1 MLRHLDLF
9 SGIGGF
15 ALGLQRTGGFQT
27 IGFCEIDPFCQK
39 VLRKHWPDVPIY
51 EDVRLLDADGFRG
64 TVDIIT
70 GGFPCQPWSVA
81 GNQEGAKDDRDLWP
95 EMVALIE
102 DIQPQWVIGENVRG
116 FAHQPLGLPRTLTD
130 LERIGYQVVTFIVP
144 AAACGAPHKRDRCWI
159 VAHANSQG
167 EPVLTKHGGERQ
179 SVAHTRHGSGWDIGS
194 AETGQDAQ
202 RKRTPHHNQTARPSG
217 EPSSVADTNSIRLEE
232 HGHGKPDNA
241 GKRNQV
247 LADTNSTGR
256 KEQRGAKSARKEH
269 QTSER
274 GSQRH
279 SLMRLDRMADGLS
292 AWMDEPCPRV
302 ATGQKQRAARLKGLG
317 NAVIPQIPE
326 MIGYAILEACHD

>member
-81 GNQEGAKDDRDLWP
+81 GSQKGHQDDRDLWP

-144 AAACGAPHKRDRCWI
+144 AAACGAPHKRDRCW
-159 VAHANSQG
+159 V
-167 EPVLTKHGGERQ
+167 
-179 SVAHTRHGSGWDIGS
+179 VAHTRHGSGWDIGS

-202 RKRTPHHNQTARPSG
+202 AERTPHHNQTARPSG
-217 EPSSVADTNSIRLEE
+217 EPSPVADT
-232 HGHGKPDNA
+232 D
-241 GKRNQV
+241 
-247 LADTNSTGR
+247 STGR

-269 QTSER
+269 QASER

>member
-51 EDVRLLDADGFRG
+51 EDVRSLDADGFRG

-116 FAHQPLGLPRTLTD
+116 FINQPLGLPRTLTD

-217 EPSSVADTNSIRLEE
+217 EPSPVADTNSQRGCGGVSRWQDAE
-232 HGHGKPDNA
+232 DA
-241 GKRNQV
+241 GQPPRGEV
-247 LADTNSTGR
+247 TGR
-256 KEQRGAKSARKEH
+256 
-269 QTSER
+269 
-274 GSQRH
+274 RH

>member
-51 EDVRLLDADGFRG
+51 EDVRSLDADGFRG

-102 DIQPQWVIGENVRG
+102 NIQPQWVIGENVRG

-202 RKRTPHHNQTARPSG
+202 RERTPHHGQTARPSG
-217 EPSSVADTNSIRLEE
+217 EPSPV
-232 HGHGKPDNA
+232 
-241 GKRNQV
+241 
-247 LADTNSTGR
+247 ADTNSTGR

-269 QTSER
+269 QASER
-274 GSQRH
+274 GGEWNSQ
-279 SLMRLDRMADGLS
+279 LRLDRMADGLS

>member
-9 SGIGGF
+9 SGIGGM

-39 VLRKHWPDVPIY
+39 VLRKHWPDVPIH
-51 EDVRLLDADGFRG
+51 EDVRSINADGFRG

-81 GNQEGAKDDRDLWP
+81 GTKAGAKDDRDLWP
-95 EMVALIE
+95 EMVGLIE

-116 FAHQPLGLPRTLTD
+116 FINEPLGLQRSLTD
-130 LERIGYQVVTFIVP
+130 LEGIGYQAVTFVIP

-159 VAHANSQG
+159 VAH
-167 EPVLTKHGGERQ
+167 
-179 SVAHTRHGSGWDIGS
+179 TRHGSRWNIGS

-202 RKRTPHHNQTARPSG
+202 RERTPHHGQTARPSG
-217 EPSSVADTNSIRLEE
+217 EPSPVADTDSQRGCGRVSRRKDAEDVGQSPRGE
-232 HGHGKPDNA
+232 
-241 GKRNQV
+241 V
-247 LADTNSTGR
+247 TGR
-256 KEQRGAKSARKEH
+256 
-269 QTSER
+269 
-274 GSQRH
+274 RH
-279 SLMRLDRMADGLS
+279 SLMRLDRMAYGLS
-292 AWMDEPCPRV
+292 SWMDEPCPRT

-326 MIGYAILEACHD
+326 TIGYAILEACHD

>member
-39 VLRKHWPDVPIY
+39 VLRKHWPDVPIH
-51 EDVRLLDADGFRG
+51 EDVRSINADGFRG

-81 GNQEGAKDDRDLWP
+81 GSQKGHQDDRDLWP

-116 FAHQPLGLPRTLTD
+116 FINEPLGLQRSLTD
-130 LERIGYQVVTFIVP
+130 LEGIGYQAVTFVIP

-159 VAHANSQG
+159 VAH
-167 EPVLTKHGGERQ
+167 
-179 SVAHTRHGSGWDIGS
+179 TRHGSRWDIGS

-202 RKRTPHHNQTARPSG
+202 AERTPHHNQTARPSG
-217 EPSSVADTNSIRLEE
+217 EPSPVADTDSQRGCGRVARWQDAE
-232 HGHGKPDNA
+232 DA
-241 GKRNQV
+241 GQPPRGEV
-247 LADTNSTGR
+247 TGR
-256 KEQRGAKSARKEH
+256 
-269 QTSER
+269 
-274 GSQRH
+274 RH

-302 ATGQKQRAARLKGLG
+302 ATAQKQRAARLKGLG

>member
-51 EDVRLLDADGFRG
+51 EDVRSLDADGFRG
-64 TVDIIT
+64 TADIIT

-102 DIQPQWVIGENVRG
+102 GIQPQWVIGENVRG
-116 FAHQPLGLPRTLTD
+116 FAHQPLGLQRSLTD
-130 LERIGYQVVTFIVP
+130 LERIGYQAVTFVIG
-144 AAACGAPHKRDRCWI
+144 AAACGAPHKRDRCWV

-167 EPVLTKHGGERQ
+167 EP
-179 SVAHTRHGSGWDIGS
+179 S
-194 AETGQDAQ
+194 
-202 RKRTPHHNQTARPSG
+202 P
-217 EPSSVADTNSIRLEE
+217 VADT
-232 HGHGKPDNA
+232 D
-241 GKRNQV
+241 
-247 LADTNSTGR
+247 STGR
-256 KEQRGAKSARKEH
+256 QEQRWPKSARKEH
-269 QTSER
+269 QASER

-292 AWMDEPCPRV
+292 DWMDEPCPRV

>member
-39 VLRKHWPDVPIY
+39 VLRKHWPDVPIH
-51 EDVRLLDADGFRG
+51 EDVRSINADGFRG

-81 GNQEGAKDDRDLWP
+81 GTKAGAKDDRDLWP

-116 FAHQPLGLPRTLTD
+116 FINEPLGLQRSLTD
-130 LERIGYQVVTFIVP
+130 LEGIGYQAVTFVIP

-159 VAHANSQG
+159 VAH
-167 EPVLTKHGGERQ
+167 
-179 SVAHTRHGSGWDIGS
+179 TRHGSRWDIGS

-202 RKRTPHHNQTARPSG
+202 AERIPHHNQTARPSG
-217 EPSSVADTNSIRLEE
+217 DPSPVANTDKWQSRSGDESKSNETQQFEFSTDSTSERGIVANT
-232 HGHGKPDNA
+232 D
-241 GKRNQV
+241 
-247 LADTNSTGR
+247 STGR
-256 KEQRGAKSARKEH
+256 QEQRWPKSARKEH
-269 QTSER
+269 QAPQCGSEWN
-274 GSQRH
+274 SQ
-279 SLMRLDRMADGLS
+279 LRLDRMADGLS
-292 AWMDEPCPRV
+292 SWMDEPCPRT